1 MQNQVPCKS
10 RSCTCYKH
18 AETCTRKHK
27 SRRTLKHHKP
37 LPGDSSPKITR
48 FAISTRIR
56 VRELS
61 CGTDRHKALPKVR
74 YITDAESPQETR
86 LNKHHLALCETPT
99 ALSTRHSAKEQK
111 NNPTQTWKTAMYQE
125 CQIIAWVGD
134 DLSCSEVIERASPL
148 TPLPSVALRQLGL
161 LERVWPTRLP

>member
-18 AETCTRKHK
+18 AETCTRKRK

-61 CGTDRHKALPKVR
+61 CGTDRHNALPKVR
-74 YITDAESPQETR
+74 YITDAESPQEIR
-86 LNKHHLALCETPT
+86 LNKHRLALCETPT
-99 ALSTRHSAKEQK
+99 ALSTRHSAKGSKRTIRLKPGKLQCIK
-111 NNPTQTWKTAMYQE
+111 NVE
-125 CQIIAWVGD
+125 
-134 DLSCSEVIERASPL
+134 SS
-148 TPLPSVALRQLGL
+148 LGSATIFL
-161 LERVWPTRLP
+161 ARR